1 MQQTFRSLVRGAS
14 ALLAAAAGLAHAAQ
28 PMTQQDTAG
37 AISNYDILGVKLGMP
52 EADAIAAIKK
62 RFPAGTKDGMG
73 NAINLK
79 QSDYMMSHPVTRQPV
94 RAGVRFDLHP
104 EQKTNFDFVKI
115 FTVNGKVW
123 AIWRDEA
130 SSVYDYDKTSADIKA
145 KYPGA
150 APFED
155 YYDVVQNNK
164 RTAETGWNG
173 QYLVQGKCSKPPLW
187 AAGSDSMTLEPSCN
201 KILWMMYA
209 VRKTEG
215 VKTIG
220 AGKTQLVDVD
230 AGRQFFALMR
240 GEAASAA
247 AADAKR
253 GGDAKL

>member
-1 MQQTFRSLVRGAS
+1 MQQTFRSLVRCAS

-28 PMTQQDTAG
+28 PMSQQDTAG

-62 RFPAGTKDGMG
+62 RFPAGAKDGMG

-130 SSVYDYDKTSADIKA
+130 S
-145 KYPGA
+145 
-150 APFED
+150 
-155 YYDVVQNNK
+155 YDVVQNNK

-173 QYLVQGKCSKPPLW
+173 QYLVQGKCNKPPLW
-187 AAGSDSMTLEPSCN
+187 AAGSDSMTLEPGCN

-215 VKTIG
+215 VKTLG

-230 AGRQFFALMR
+230 AGRQFFASMR

>member
-1 MQQTFRSLVRGAS
+1 MQQTFRSLVRCAS

-28 PMTQQDTAG
+28 PMSQQDTAG

-62 RFPAGTKDGMG
+62 RFPAGAKDGMG

-173 QYLVQGKCSKPPLW
+173 QYLVQGKC
-187 AAGSDSMTLEPSCN
+187 N
-201 KILWMMYA
+201 LWMMYA

-215 VKTIG
+215 VKTLG

-230 AGRQFFALMR
+230 AGRQFFASMR